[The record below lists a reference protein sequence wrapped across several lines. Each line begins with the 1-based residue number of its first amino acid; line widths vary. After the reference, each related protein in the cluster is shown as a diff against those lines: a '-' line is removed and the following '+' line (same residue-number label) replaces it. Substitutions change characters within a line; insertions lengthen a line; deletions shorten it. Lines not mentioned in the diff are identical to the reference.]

1 MPSVVKV
8 SPVDRTTSEEMKW
21 LSTSGLTIVVVGAS
35 GDLAKKKTYPSLL
48 ALYDDNLLPKDTVIY
63 GYARS
68 NMSDEDLRARLR
80 PYLEETKHSNAV
92 VEDFLQ
98 LCRYQAGKSYGDQDA
113 FGELAI
119 LAQKDEEGHSHGTS
133 NRLFYFAI
141 PPNVFADTGIAIKN
155 TCMQDPAVGWTRL
168 IVEKPFGRDLESF
181 EVLNKTL
188 AENFTEDHIY
198 RIDHYL
204 GKEMVQNLTV
214 LRFSN
219 TWFERVWNANDIQ
232 CVILTFK
239 EPFGTEGRGG
249 YFDQYGI
256 IRDILQNHLLQVL
269 TLLTMETPSILEGPG
284 AGKAIRDAKVAVL
297 NAIPPIELDDCI
309 LGQYEGYADDPT
321 IENKDTNCPTF
332 ALIKLKI
339 NTPRW
344 HGVPIFLKAGK
355 ALDEKKAEMRIQ
367 FKDAPAASFLFAG
380 QDCPRNELVMRLQP
394 NEAVYL
400 KTNVKSPGFAARPIQ
415 SELEVNYDTRFFS
428 HQSESNPDAYTRLI
442 FDVLRGRHA
451 AFVRDDELRRAWEIF
466 TPLLKRI
473 ENENVRPITYTQGGR
488 GPDEADEY
496 VSNYYKRNEDY
507 VFYEEG
513 VSRKTEGE
521 TAPPT
526 VEVQKMTAVPE
537 EERCDIGLWGLAVM
551 GQNFALN
558 MASHGFSVC
567 VGNRSS
573 PKVATTVERAKKEG
587 NLPITGSKDAADF
600 VAHLSKPRKI
610 VILVQAGK
618 PVDDTI
624 SNLAAYMEPGDLIID
639 GGNEWF
645 PNSIK
650 RAKYLEPK
658 GIHFMGMG
666 ISGGEEGARNGPSL
680 MPGGPQAAYTMVEDI
695 FTKCAAQVE
704 GIGACVGYLGP
715 VGSGNYVKMVHNGIE
730 YGDMQ
735 LIAEVYD
742 VLKNILGMN
751 NAEMADLFEEWNK
764 TELASYLIEITYKV
778 LRKKDDQGKEGEVVD
793 YVLDKTGMKGTG
805 RWTIQEAAERSV
817 AAPTM
822 AAALDARMLSGR
834 KEERVEAEKVLM
846 APQQAVAGDKQTIID
861 NLRTA
866 LNASK
871 VCSYGEGQTLVS
883 TAEKVLFGKQIDD
896 TTKQQVIGDL
906 RAALYAS
913 KVCSYAQ
920 GLSLI
925 EAASTEF
932 KWDVDLS
939 ECARLWMGG
948 CIIRADLLTNIKS
961 AFKENPSL
969 PNLLV
974 NKFFA
979 EQLNQRSTAWRRI
992 VALCV
997 TSGIAC
1003 PSLCSSLTYF
1013 DTYRRGRLPAN
1024 LTQAQRDFF
1033 GGHTY
1038 ERTDMEGRFH
1048 TAWTD
1053 AHMDIGDANQRV
1065 EGEKLQTA

>member
-1 MPSVVKV
+1 
-8 SPVDRTTSEEMKW
+8 
-21 LSTSGLTIVVVGAS
+21 
-35 GDLAKKKTYPSLL
+35 
-48 ALYDDNLLPKDTVIY
+48 
-63 GYARS
+63 
-68 NMSDEDLRARLR
+68 
-80 PYLEETKHSNAV
+80 
-92 VEDFLQ
+92 
-98 LCRYQAGKSYGDQDA
+98 
-113 FGELAI
+113 
-119 LAQKDEEGHSHGTS
+119 
-133 NRLFYFAI
+133 
-141 PPNVFADTGIAIKN
+141 
-155 TCMQDPAVGWTRL
+155 
-168 IVEKPFGRDLESF
+168 
-181 EVLNKTL
+181 
-188 AENFTEDHIY
+188 
-198 RIDHYL
+198 
-204 GKEMVQNLTV
+204 
-214 LRFSN
+214 
-219 TWFERVWNANDIQ
+219 
-232 CVILTFK
+232 
-239 EPFGTEGRGG
+239 
-249 YFDQYGI
+249 
-256 IRDILQNHLLQVL
+256 
-269 TLLTMETPSILEGPG
+269 METPSVLEGPG
-284 AGKAIRDAKVAVL
+284 AGKAIRDAKVAIL

-355 ALDEKKAEMRIQ
+355 ALNEKKAEMRIQ
-367 FKDAPAASFLFAG
+367 FKDAPAANFLFAG

-428 HQSESNPDAYTRLI
+428 HTQESNPDAYTRLI
-442 FDVLRGRHA
+442 FDVLRGKHG

-466 TPLLKRI
+466 TPVLKRI
-473 ENENVRPITYTQGGR
+473 ETENVRPITYPQGGR
-488 GPDEADEY
+488 GPPEADAY
-496 VSNYYKRNEDY
+496 VSNFYKRNEDY

-513 VSRKTEGE
+513 IGRKTEGE
-521 TAPPT
+521 TAPPKPEDPAMP
-526 VEVQKMTAVPE
+526 VVPDSE
-537 EERCDIGLWGLAVM
+537 KCDIGLWGLAVM

-567 VGNRSS
+567 VGNRSA

-587 NLPITGSKDAADF
+587 NLPLIGSTDVADF
-600 VAHLSKPRKI
+600 VGHLSKPRKI

-624 SNLAAYMEPGDLIID
+624 AKLSAYMEPGDLIID

-650 RAKYLEPK
+650 RAEYLEGK
-658 GIHFMGMG
+658 GIHFIGMG

-680 MPGGPQAAYTMVEDI
+680 MPGGPKQAYDMVEEI
-695 FTKCAAQVE
+695 FTKCSAQVE
-704 GIGACVGYLGP
+704 GTGACVGYLGP
-715 VGSGNYVKMVHNGIE
+715 VGAGNYVKMVHNGIE

-742 VLKNILGMN
+742 VLKNILGMSN
-751 NAEMADLFEEWNK
+751 SEMADLFEEWNK
-764 TELASYLIEITYKV
+764 TELSSYLIEITYKV

-822 AAALDARMLSGR
+822 AASLDARMLSGR

-846 APQQAVAGDKQTIID
+846 APEKPDAGDKQKIID
-861 NLRTA
+861 
-866 LNASK
+866 
-871 VCSYGEGQTLVS
+871 
-883 TAEKVLFGKQIDD
+883 
-896 TTKQQVIGDL
+896 DL

-925 EAASTEF
+925 RAASDEF
-932 KWDVDLS
+932 EWGVDLS

-948 CIIRADLLTNIKS
+948 CIIRAELLKNINS
-961 AFKENPSL
+961 AFKENDSL
-969 PNLLV
+969 KNLLV
-974 NKFFA
+974 DKFFA
-979 EQLNQRSTAWRRI
+979 EQLNQRTTAWRRI
-992 VALCV
+992 VARCI

-1053 AHMDIGDANQRV
+1053 AHKDIGDANQRI
-1065 EGEKLQTA
+1065 EGEKLQTK